1 MAKVKELKLELQ
13 LVQAQLLK
21 TLKDKLE
28 SNPNLNII
36 EVKALCREFYN
47 MQDNFVSQFENIVAE
62 FEETLLESVDKEI

>member
-62 FEETLLESVDKEI
+62 FEETLLKSVDNQD